1 MTPWPDCAHCRFPP
15 DRGALTAAPM
25 TAAPATGPPPSSSS
39 TSQSKL
45 SPTRAARIGQREFPA
60 AFGHF
65 MSGSPHRQ
73 QACCWRHPPEF
84 AWIISSPS
92 PLCPVPMPP
101 PLGSVDSG
109 LTSGTGEG
117 SFTEEQ
123 LEAVRTELGINRP
136 IYIQYG
142 TWIWDMLRGDLN
154 QSRGETC
161 IYVG

>member
-1 MTPWPDCAHCRFPP
+1 MTTNGLIPTWGNSFLFLRVIPGDP
-15 DRGALTAAPM
+15 AL
-25 TAAPATGPPPSSSS
+25 
-39 TSQSKL
+39 Q
-45 SPTRAARIGQREFPA
+45 
-60 AFGHF
+60 
-65 MSGSPHRQ
+65 
-73 QACCWRHPPEF
+73 
-84 AWIISSPS
+84 
-92 PLCPVPMPP
+92 V
-101 PLGSVDSG
+101 

>member
-109 LTSGTGEG
+109 LSWL
-117 SFTEEQ
+117 SKCRAI
-123 LEAVRTELGINRP
+123 LVRYDKKASN
-136 IYIQYG
+136 
-142 TWIWDMLRGDLN
+142 
-154 QSRGETC
+154 
-161 IYVG
+161 YVGLIQLACALLWYRRQHRLLF